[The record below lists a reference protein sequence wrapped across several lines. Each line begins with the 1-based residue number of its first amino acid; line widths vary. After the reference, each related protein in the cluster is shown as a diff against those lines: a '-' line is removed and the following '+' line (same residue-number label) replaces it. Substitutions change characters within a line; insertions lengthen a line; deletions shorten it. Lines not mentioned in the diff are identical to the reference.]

1 MKNKKN
7 IALIVVACVLVVGI
21 VGIGVTRRKEI
32 KADKPSTVTETLAPT
47 KIQEKIPEPVTT
59 EGSKETPEP
68 TTIKAAE
75 ETPNPTTTKAAE
87 EIPEPTTTQEETTK
101 PVITETE
108 TESPKSTTAK
118 TETKVSEPT
127 TTKKPESTT
136 KAQEP
141 KPIEKPITTEI
152 DNKEET
158 PSYDSSV
165 PTADKEDHEG
175 QVYDPVFGW
184 VTVGD
189 TIQDVV
195 DSDGDIEKQIGTM
208 GGN

>member
-7 IALIVVACVLVVGI
+7 IALIVGACVLIFI
-21 VGIGVTRRKEI
+21 VIGVVSVTRKKEI

-47 KIQEKIPEPVTT
+47 TTEVPEKTPKSTTTKAPEETPDLVTTEIPEETTEPTTTEVATETPKPTTTKVPTETPEPVTT
-59 EGSKETPEP
+59 EVTKETP
-68 TTIKAAE
+68 K
-75 ETPNPTTTKAAE
+75 PTTTR
-87 EIPEPTTTQEETTK
+87 
-101 PVITETE
+101 
-108 TESPKSTTAK
+108 

-127 TTKKPESTT
+127 TTK
-136 KAQEP
+136 AQAEP
-141 KPIEKPITTEI
+141 KPIEKPITTEPT

-165 PTADKEDHEG
+165 PTADKDHTG